1 MARGQ
6 RPPLGPGQVYG
17 EFVNANGTVFVLVAG
32 RSGQRMNLCLHHD
45 EGPQIAVICNPTDPA
60 ERFIRWQGRL
70 WSSNPASWKQEVKR
84 LAFAAVEAALAASR
98 DEAAQP

>member
-6 RPPLGPGQVYG
+6 RPPLEPGRVYG
-17 EFVNANGTVFVLVAG
+17 EFAGASGTVFVLRASPSG
-32 RSGQRMNLCLHHD
+32 RRMSLCLHHD
-45 EGPQIAVICNPTDPA
+45 EGPQIAAVCNPTDPV

-84 LAFAAVEAALAASR
+84 RAFAAIDAALGSPRNAKAR
-98 DEAAQP
+98 P